1 MPDLGPERVADGVH
15 AWVQP
20 DGGWCLNN
28 AGVVVGDRSVLLVDT
43 AATRAR
49 AERLRDA
56 VRGLTPLPVRTVV
69 NTHHHG
75 DHTHGNLVFSA
86 GAVVV
91 SHERTRAEMAERG
104 LALTKVWPDADWG
117 DLDVV
122 LPDLTYADSL
132 SVHLGGGR
140 TAELLH
146 PGPAHTTNDTAVW
159 LPDSEVLFAGDLLM
173 SDCTPFALMGSV
185 RGLVRAVGRLR
196 ALGARRIVCGHGPVC
211 GPEVFGVTE
220 AYLARVLDLA
230 AYGLRRGRDPL
241 AVAREVGYGEF
252 AELRDPERLVAN
264 LHRAYAELEGAP
276 EGAYLPS
283 APVFREMVE
292 LNGGRPLT
300 CLA

>member
-75 DHTHGNLVFSA
+75 DHTHGNLVFSD

-159 LPDSEVLFAGDLLM
+159 LPDAGVLFAGDLLM

-196 ALGARRIVCGHGPVC
+196 ALGPRRIVCGHGPVC
-211 GPEVFGVTE
+211 GPEVFAVTE

-241 AVAREVGYGEF
+241 AVAREAGHGEF
-252 AELRDPERLVAN
+252 ADLRDPERLVAN

>member
-75 DHTHGNLVFSA
+75 DHTHGNLVFA
-86 GAVVV
+86 EGAVVV

-159 LPDSEVLFAGDLLM
+159 LPDREVLFAGDLLM

-241 AVAREVGYGEF
+241 AVAREAGYGEF

>member
-1 MPDLGPERVADGVH
+1 MPDLGPERVADDVH

-75 DHTHGNLVFSA
+75 DHTHGNLVFAA

-159 LPDSEVLFAGDLLM
+159 LPDREVLFAGDLLM

-241 AVAREVGYGEF
+241 AVAREAGYGEF

>member
-1 MPDLGPERVADGVH
+1 MPDHGLERLADGVH

-28 AGVVVGDRSVLLVDT
+28 AGVVVGERSVLLVDT

-49 AERLRDA
+49 AERLRAA
-56 VRGLTPLPVRTVV
+56 VRGLTPAPVRTVV

-104 LALTKVWPDADWG
+104 LALTHVWPGVDWG
-117 DLDVV
+117 ELDVV
-122 LPDLTYADSL
+122 LPDLTYEDAL

-146 PGPAHTTNDTAVW
+146 PGVAHTTNDTAVW
-159 LPDSEVLFAGDLLM
+159 LPHAGVLFAGDLLM

-196 ALGARRIVCGHGPVC
+196 ELGADVIVCGHGPVC
-211 GPEVFGVTE
+211 GPEVLDLTE
-220 AYLARVLDLA
+220 AYLARVRDLA
-230 AYGLRRGRDPL
+230 AYCVRRGRDPL
-241 AVAREVGYGEF
+241 AVAREAGYGEF
-252 AELRDPERLVAN
+252 ADLRDPERLVAN
-264 LHRAYAELEGAP
+264 LHRACAELEGAP

-283 APVFREMVE
+283 APVFHEMVK